1 MHNTTRK
8 FSIATA
14 LIGLLLAASAF
25 ADERMPQRN
34 MHAEKGGFSE
44 QDMRQPGNLPTY
56 YPRRFDRQG
65 VMRSIVTAGKVM
77 IGGVRYTVSPNVRVH
92 TPETRNASA
101 YALRED
107 TEVGIKLDPAGR
119 NVVAIWVLPKGS
131 VPQN

>member
-1 MHNTTRK
+1 METSVK
-8 FSIATA
+8 
-14 LIGLLLAASAF
+14 GGPLLAASAF

-34 MHAEKGGFSE
+34 MHAEEGGFSG
-44 QDMRQPGNLPTY
+44 QDKQQPGNLPAH

-92 TPETRNASA
+92 T
-101 YALRED
+101 
-107 TEVGIKLDPAGR
+107 LDPAGR